1 MSWRDQFHSSFVAFM
16 KILLP
21 LIALGILSTLFLF
34 SDNFDPGEAVPT
46 AEIDLQQ
53 RAEDQGATNA
63 TFAGV
68 TASGDKVL
76 LVTEK
81 SRPSADNPDVFLADD
96 VLAEYLLSSGT
107 AIDIRSLHGEMDQR
121 NNSASLTGDVLVE
134 TTTGYTV
141 STDALSTQFDTL
153 FAESLGPISGQAPA
167 GDLTAGRMVLEHN
180 DETGTP
186 HLRFTDGVKL
196 VYERH
201 VQED

>member
-46 AEIDLQQ
+46 AAIDLQQ

-76 LVTEK
+76 LVPEK
-81 SRPSADNPDVFLADD
+81 SRPSADN
-96 VLAEYLLSSGT
+96 
-107 AIDIRSLHGEMDQR
+107 Q
-121 NNSASLTGDVLVE
+121 
-134 TTTGYTV
+134 
-141 STDALSTQFDTL
+141 
-153 FAESLGPISGQAPA
+153 
-167 GDLTAGRMVLEHN
+167 
-180 DETGTP
+180 DE
-186 HLRFTDGVKL
+186 L
-196 VYERH
+196 
-201 VQED
+201 